1 MKQVTAEQA
10 YEPDRSEGKRRL
22 IAMLVMV
29 LIILVGTVTAG
40 RNTLDDL
47 RWDAMQVFYSGIC
60 YDDAGI
66 YGELDNRIASAG
78 ELVELAKTHRLENRL
93 EVKTV
98 QSACEN
104 LEQAY
109 SPAGWYEENERLS
122 AACDDLLTV
131 LPASDWSEEDQQQVE
146 RLAAELQS
154 ANERISQSPYNEKA
168 AEFNRILEQFPAKI
182 LKGGVE
188 KLEFFAPN
196 GNQP

>member
-1 MKQVTAEQA
+1 MKQVTAKQV

-22 IAMLVMV
+22 IAVLVMV
-29 LIILVGTVTAG
+29 LIILLGTVTAA
-40 RNTLDDL
+40 RNSLEDL
-47 RWDAMQVFYSGIC
+47 RWEAMQVFYSGIR
-60 YDDAGI
+60 YDDSSI
-66 YGELDNRIASAG
+66 YDELDNRIAAAG
-78 ELVELAKTHRLENRL
+78 ELVELAKTYQLESRP

-122 AACDDLLTV
+122 AACDNLLTV
-131 LPASDWSEEDQQQVE
+131 LPTSDWSEEDRLQIE
-146 RLAAELQS
+146 RLTVELQS

-182 LKGGVE
+182 LKGDVE